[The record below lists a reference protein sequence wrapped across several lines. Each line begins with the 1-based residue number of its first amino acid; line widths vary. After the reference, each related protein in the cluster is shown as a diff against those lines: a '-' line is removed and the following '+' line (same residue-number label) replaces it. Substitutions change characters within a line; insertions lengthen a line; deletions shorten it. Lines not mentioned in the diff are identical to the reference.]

1 MKKRKKRRWRLDLS
15 RLISQLQNKGK
26 VGDVHYA
33 YSQLDREQEESLILR
48 AITRSVITGWKR
60 EKYGA

>member
-1 MKKRKKRRWRLDLS
+1 MDLS